1 MRSLK
6 DNAFKLLK
14 QQEDSDDAMNRYFHS
29 SIKKELRKSQSGVKG
44 ATMLA
49 KSSSLVG
56 GEQSAQSNI
65 LDRIR

>member
-6 DNAFKLLK
+6 DNAYKLLNL
-14 QQEDSDDAMNRYFHS
+14 QEDSDDAMNRYFNS
-29 SIKKELRKSQSGVKG
+29 SIKKELRKSQKGLKG
-44 ATMLA
+44 ATLLA
-49 KSSSLVG
+49 KTPSMLG

>member
-29 SIKKELRKSQSGVKG
+29 SIKKELRKSQSGLKG

-49 KSSSLVG
+49 KSPSFVG
-56 GEQSAQSNI
+56 GE
-65 LDRIR
+65 